1 MPGKPAQCDCL
12 LMVRRVRLPDGRATP
27 PCALVL
33 ARGHLVTTCSV
44 RQSRVWRT
52 RRTRVYD
59 LRTRVVT
66 AGLTDC
72 HTHFL
77 YWALNRALVIDLAA
91 LHTRDSVLRHLDKR
105 QRRCRVGQWVV
116 GVGFDPNRAG
126 GWPTARDLDRVVP
139 DAPAVVYT
147 RDVHSAWLNTAA
159 MKQLG
164 IGRDTPEPVG
174 GRIERDADGQP
185 TGILK
190 ERALDLVPDPVR
202 DLALRTDNRSVSA
215 TQRALLVAA
224 AVARSFGLTAV
235 HSMDDGPSLAHFQRA
250 RLTGHLGLRVVH
262 AVQLRDLDS
271 AVALGLRSGFGDEWL
286 RLGGLKIFSDGA
298 LGSQTA
304 YMFDDYPGRPG
315 YRGEPV
321 VAGDAL
327 REAVR
332 RATMAGWAVWVHAIG
347 DRAVSETIDAI
358 ASVKPARGL
367 PVPHRIE
374 HAQCVRPRDAR
385 RMARLGIIA
394 SVQPCHIPGD
404 IATAERHW
412 PTARRFAFPLRTLV
426 QAGVTL
432 AAGSDV
438 PVETID
444 PRRSLWAATCR
455 TDDAGQPAGGWF
467 PSQRL
472 TLAEALAAFTTGAA
486 RAEGRGPDLFS
497 PGARADF
504 TLWDEDPFDVTSAD
518 LRAVPVAGCVIDGR
532 VFLGAALEPLP

>member
-1 MPGKPAQCDCL
+1 M
-12 LMVRRVRLPDGRATP
+12 
-27 PCALVL
+27 
-33 ARGHLVTTCSV
+33 CSPH
-44 RQSRVWRT
+44 QSRAWRS
-52 RRTRVYD
+52 RGTRVYD
-59 LRTRVVT
+59 LGRRVLT

-72 HTHFL
+72 HTHFF
-77 YWALNRALVIDLAA
+77 YWALSRALVIDLS
-91 LHTRDSVLRHLDKR
+91 LLTKIDSVLNHIDKH
-105 QRRCRVGQWVV
+105 QRRHRVGDWVV
-116 GVGFDPNRAG
+116 AAGFDPNRAG

-139 DAPAVVYT
+139 DAPAIVRT

-159 MKQLG
+159 LTRLG
-164 IGRDTPEPVG
+164 IRRTTPDPVG
-174 GRIERDADGQP
+174 GRIERDADGHP

-190 ERALDLVPDPVR
+190 ERAVELVPDPVR
-202 DLALRTDNRSVSA
+202 DLTLRTDKASVSGI
-215 TQRALLVAA
+215 QRALRRATA
-224 AVARSFGLTAV
+224 KARSVGLTGV

-250 RLTGHLGLRVVH
+250 QHKGQLGLRVVH
-262 AVQLRDLDS
+262 AVQLGDFDR
-271 AVALGLRSGFGDEWL
+271 AVALGLRSGFGDEWV
-286 RLGGLKIFSDGA
+286 RIGGLKIFSDGA

-315 YRGEPV
+315 YRGVPI

-332 RATMAGWAVWVHAIG
+332 RAAAAGWSVWVHAIG

-358 ASVKPARGL
+358 AGVQATRDL
-367 PVPHRIE
+367 PLPHRIE

-385 RMARLGIIA
+385 RMAWLGIVA

-404 IATAERHW
+404 IATADRHW
-412 PTARRFAFPLRTLV
+412 PQARRFAYPLRTLA

-438 PVETID
+438 PVESID

-455 TDDAGQPAGGWF
+455 TDDDGHPVGGWF

-486 RAEGRGPDLFS
+486 RSEGREDGDPFS

-504 TLWDEDPFDVTSAD
+504 TLWDEDPFDVAPAE
-518 LRAVPVAGCVIDGR
+518 LRDVPVAGCVLGGR
-532 VFLGAALEPLP
+532 VYLGEAAEPVT